1 MDERARRDVRWG
13 LTLAC
18 SSRTCL
24 RDMVEVREA
33 FSAEQMLDDSVVADL
48 GCSAATIA
56 EGREGRDHCLA
67 LKAAAQS
74 C

>member
-1 MDERARRDVRWG
+1 
-13 LTLAC
+13 
-18 SSRTCL
+18 
-24 RDMVEVREA
+24 MVEVREA